1 MCMGPPDAYT
11 KQESDDRVY
20 PHVYGAT
27 QAIQFCMK
35 YLGGLSPCVWGHH
48 GKKMSYFMTE
58 GSIPMCMGPPVQLRN
73 CRPEVRVYPH
83 VYGPISGTTAWVMT
97 EAGLSER

>member
-1 MCMGPPDAYT
+1 MGPPDAYT

-48 GKKMSYFMTE
+48 SKKMSYFMTE
-58 GSIPMCMGPPVQLRN
+58 GSIPMCMGPPVRVRQWRTQ
-73 CRPEVRVYPH
+73 VRVYPH
-83 VYGPISGTTAWVMT
+83 VYGATRRNGC
-97 EAGLSER
+97 